1 MSGNGSEGVAVGVT
15 GDDRHDMRLM
25 TLLHRMVREKRLKGA
40 AETLGLDP
48 RTIQTSMERGDLS
61 ELVRMALERH
71 VLADGDEQET
81 RQRERTDALEQRM
94 EALEMEFRG
103 GLEDARGAMEEA
115 VQALREERARAPQ
128 RMERGSAQ
136 SKTRKGVEAVS
147 ETPQEAGEP
156 EWNSLGRRR
165 YPELV
170 TKEPAPDDEEVYGES
185 WPLIEEWRR
194 LREGH
199 PNEGKGLSWLRTEE
213 RIRQLEVTM
222 LEQHGLTLPP
232 ETQPLRGLDR
242 SSQLNWRKVT
252 LHNVRKALAWAEL
265 RRWVRRVMTLGL
277 WRK

>member
-1 MSGNGSEGVAVGVT
+1 MSGNGIEGVVVGVS
-15 GDDRHDMRLM
+15 GDERQDMRLM

-71 VLADGDEQET
+71 VLGADDEQAT
-81 RQRERTDALEQRM
+81 RQRERIDALEQRI
-94 EALEMEFRG
+94 EALEMEFRS
-103 GLEDARGAMEEA
+103 GLEDARGAMEEV
-115 VQALREERARAPQ
+115 VQALCEERARVPQ
-128 RMERGSAQ
+128 RMKRGSAQ

-156 EWNSLGRRR
+156 EWNSPGRRR

-232 ETQPLRGLDR
+232 
-242 SSQLNWRKVT
+242 
-252 LHNVRKALAWAEL
+252 
-265 RRWVRRVMTLGL
+265 
-277 WRK
+277 

>member
-15 GDDRHDMRLM
+15 GDGRHDMRLM

-71 VLADGDEQET
+71 LLADGDEQET

-136 SKTRKGVEAVS
+136 PKTRKGVEVES

-156 EWNSLGRRR
+156 ERNSLGRRR

-170 TKEPAPDDEEVYGES
+170 TKEPAPDDEEVYGDA

-199 PNEGKGLSWLRTEE
+199 PNEGKSLSWLATEE

>member
-1 MSGNGSEGVAVGVT
+1 MSGNGIEGVAVGVT
-15 GDDRHDMRLM
+15 GDERHDMRLM

-81 RQRERTDALEQRM
+81 RQRERTDTLEQRV
-94 EALEMEFRG
+94 EALEMEFRS

-115 VQALREERARAPQ
+115 VQALREERARVPQ
-128 RMERGSAQ
+128 QMESGAAQ
-136 SKTRKGVEAVS
+136 PKTRKGVEAVS
-147 ETPQEAGEP
+147 ETPQEAGKP
-156 EWNSLGRRR
+156 ERNSLGRRR

-170 TKEPAPDDEEVYGES
+170 TKEPAPDDEEVYGVA

-213 RIRQLEVTM
+213 RVRELEVAM

-232 ETQPLRGLDR
+232 ETEPLRGLDR
-242 SSQLNWRKVT
+242 SSQLNWRKAT
-252 LHNVRKALAWAEL
+252 LHNVRKALVPFL
-265 RRWVRRVMTLGL
+265 DVFD
-277 WRK
+277 KYKK